1 MKDIRE
7 EEANVSEES
16 YFELTVEVIGLI
28 VDTKKFEFEYVPIKK
43 EEHKKEEHSR
53 IIWAKVDSPDY
64 LGEFNVNL
72 VDD

>member
-43 EEHKKEEHSR
+43 EEHSR